1 VPVFRMTATV
11 QEKKSARHNTSP
23 QHNNNDGDAPLAKA
37 MVSQGPRVDNVLATP
52 KVYHRNSNNQ
62 AMCHLSQ
69 ETPTRPAERGRK
81 TRQKRGNPAA
91 PGKQKNREKPPDL
104 TRGGNSGDKPI
115 VGSFKFLRYMPVSWE
130 QRWISPRASQYSSRC
145 SLGFIVSLLLRPLH
159 MHRCRGY
166 GNFAASSEQG
176 LRKASQ

>member
-1 VPVFRMTATV
+1 MI
-11 QEKKSARHNTSP
+11 
-23 QHNNNDGDAPLAKA
+23 
-37 MVSQGPRVDNVLATP
+37 SQGACVDKVLTTP

-69 ETPTRPAERGRK
+69 ETPTIPAERGRK
-81 TRQKRGNPAA
+81 MRQKRGHPAA
-91 PGKQKNREKPPDL
+91 PGKQKNWEKPPGL
-104 TRGGNSGDKPI
+104 TRGGNSGDKRI
-115 VGSFKFLRYMPVSWE
+115 VRSFKFLRYKAVSWE

-166 GNFAASSEQG
+166 GNFATLSEQG